1 MNISALLEIL
11 KGRSV
16 YDIGAAAD
24 MLWINIEDR
33 YAIDIQS
40 PFRVTAN
47 GKIVLSNTELYL
59 EQDDIKQSISKCRS
73 LLELP
78 CKIEDIRIAAH
89 NDLHISLSNGGIIET
104 FTNSADGEDE
114 QWRIF
119 ERHNDEKPHY
129 AAYPFKICEE

>member
-1 MNISALLEIL
+1 MNISALLDIL

-24 MLWINIEDR
+24 MLWISIEDR

-40 PFRVTAN
+40 QFRVTAN

-59 EQDDIKQSISKCRS
+59 EQDDVKQSISKCRS

-78 CKIEDIRIAAH
+78 CKIEDIRIAAY
-89 NDLHISLSNGGIIET
+89 NDLHILLSNGGVIET
-104 FTNSADGEDE
+104 FTNSADAEDE

-129 AAYPFKICEE
+129 AAYPFEICGE